1 MRNIRNY
8 NQNHFFAW
16 DSYSLFFIQG
26 VFKSHLKKNH
36 LHVKCQFLPKIP
48 IWLKSLPSLLHKTS
62 EKWLNPPLPSPITQR
77 EGGCKLWGHA
87 HFGMNES
94 NTGIRN
100 NLVVL
105 LIAKINIFKQQL
117 TCYQWESLKQLLK
130 LVSAIFINFLFFQQ
144 MIALQKLWKMLF
156 ISSKKFFLFSRY
168 SNFCISGLPSFL
180 TCRPLL

>member
-1 MRNIRNY
+1 M
-8 NQNHFFAW
+8 FAC
-16 DSYSLFFIQG
+16 LRFVFIIFYTGSFQ
-26 VFKSHLKKNH
+26 VPPEKKSPPRKM
-36 LHVKCQFLPKIP
+36 QFLPKIP

-130 LVSAIFINFLFFQQ
+130 LVSAIFIKFLFFQQ